1 MTEIHDS
8 QPPSPDAV
16 GSQMTPAHDGRPVI
30 LVVDDEA
37 DKLERGLAL
46 ALDDAAELVVR
57 HPSEVES
64 EDVARA
70 HLVLV
75 DYLLNDWPER
85 RGLPAVFR
93 IRTGL
98 ALATVLREV
107 ADESSNGHLTAVALH
122 TGHLRSVS
130 GHIRPPHSH
139 HVVAR
144 LNNLE
149 WAFEKSDAA
158 RTRGAVQ
165 LARAAQR
172 LEGDWPADASAS
184 EARLRDLL
192 SLGDKVGWTE
202 RAWDHVRECQPPVH
216 KLGGGRHGVLV
227 LRWLLH
233 QILPYP
239 CFLSDVNWVAARL
252 RISVDDLDR
261 LLSSDCELARDLEGL
276 KYTGLMAGF
285 LGDRWWRAAM
295 EDYAWELGG
304 RFSGRPEQFEQRLAE
319 KAGEELELVAPR
331 DPVVCLDQDLQ
342 PVGTASPEEAV
353 RLRPDYWP
361 PFADAAWMRIDDV
374 RNDPALGAMVEP
386 LDDYRVEV
394 DE

>member
-1 MTEIHDS
+1 
-8 QPPSPDAV
+8 
-16 GSQMTPAHDGRPVI
+16 MTPTHYGRPVI
-30 LVVDDEA
+30 LAVDDEA
-37 DKLERGLAL
+37 DKLERGLAF
-46 ALDDAAELVVR
+46 ALGDAAELVVR
-57 HPSEVES
+57 HPSDVES
-64 EDVARA
+64 EDVRRA

-75 DYLLNDWPER
+75 DYLLEDWPER
-85 RGLPAVFR
+85 DGQPVAFN

-107 ADESSNGHLTAVALH
+107 ADESSNSHLTAVALH
-122 TGHLRSVS
+122 TAHLADAS
-130 GHIRPPHSH
+130 GRIRPPHSR

-144 LNNLE
+144 LNNLD
-149 WAFEKSDAA
+149 WVFEKDDAD
-158 RTRGAVQ
+158 RFQGAVQ
-165 LARAAQR
+165 LARAAQSLGR
-172 LEGDWPADASAS
+172 DWPADPSAS
-184 EARLRDLL
+184 EARLRHLL
-192 SLGDKVGWTE
+192 SRGDEVGLTE

-216 KLGGGRHGVLV
+216 TLGGGPHGVLV

-239 CFLSDVNWVAARL
+239 CFLWDVNWVAARL

-261 LLSSDCELARDLEGL
+261 LLASDCELARDLKGL

-285 LGDRWWRAAM
+285 LGNRWWRAAM

-304 RFSGRPEQFEQRLAE
+304 RSSGRPGQFEQRLRK
-319 KAGEELELVAPR
+319 KAGEDLELVAPH
-331 DPVVCLDQDLQ
+331 DPVVCLDQELR
-342 PVGTASPEEAV
+342 PRGMASPEDAV

-374 RNDPALGAMVEP
+374 RSDPELGAMVEP
-386 LDDYRVEV
+386 LDDYRVEA